1 MVANMKKENKV
12 PSFDELK
19 NPNYTYYYSR
29 EERLARRRKSI
40 EEPER
45 KKVKGILGYISGGNP
60 QVKSFIGFYIFIA
73 LIFWIFIYFTNPGK
87 MNEKKTIEF
96 DKYKIITISTVNTKA
111 MKGLNVIFENRGN
124 NKWEVKIF
132 EVKANKTFS
141 TNLNLIIPPNNFEAV
156 FIPLDKTPQLKRL
169 KVNIY

>member
-1 MVANMKKENKV
+1 MKKENKI

-19 NPNYTYYYSR
+19 NPNYNYYYSR

-87 MNEKKTIEF
+87 MNEKKTIEY
-96 DKYKIITISTVNTKA
+96 DKDKIITISTVNTKA
-111 MKGLNVIFENRGN
+111 MKGLNIIFENRGN
-124 NKWEVKIF
+124 NNWEIKVF
-132 EVKANKTFS
+132 EFKANKTFS
-141 TNLNLIIPPNNFEAV
+141 TNLNLIVSPNNFEAV
-156 FIPLDKTPQLKRL
+156 FIPVEKIPQLKRL
-169 KVNIY
+169 KVNVY